1 MRLALYMLRRFFS
14 IFLASMFFFTLVLIL
29 TDLLMNIWGYI
40 SNEAEAELVMRIL
53 LYYVPKSL
61 WYSLPISVLF
71 ATAYMLSDFY
81 ANNELLALFAS
92 GISIF
97 RFTFPLLII
106 AGIMS
111 VAMFFLDDRLV
122 IRTYAEKLRL
132 QETALHK
139 EKDFDSKDVIVISE
153 GGKMIYKAEFFDSK
167 SNRLFS
173 LFVLYRGNSKGFDG
187 LLYADSAEWCYDHWK
202 LLGKSYFY
210 KKHGDGYTAG
220 DADYD
225 HLFRLTEA
233 PESFRSSTVNVE
245 EVSAAEAREYIGR
258 LEKAGLPSSDAK
270 AVYYKK
276 FSFPMVVVV
285 VVLLAIAL
293 SGKTRK
299 NVLLVSLGL
308 SIAAVVLFYVMQMM
322 TMLMARFGAVTPA
335 FGGWFPV
342 IFFIFLS
349 IILLRYTRT

>member
-1 MRLALYMLRRFFS
+1 MRLALYMLRRFFA
-14 IFLASMFFFTLVLIL
+14 IFLASMFFFTLILIL

-40 SNEAEAELVMRIL
+40 SNEAELALVARIL
-53 LYYVPKSL
+53 LYYIPKSL

-97 RFTFPLLII
+97 RFTFPLLVISVF
-106 AGIMS
+106 MS
-111 VAMFFLDDRLV
+111 VAMFFLDDQLV
-122 IRTYAEKLRL
+122 TKTYAEKMRL
-132 QETALHK
+132 QADVLHT
-139 EKDFDSKDVIVISE
+139 EKDFNNKDVVVISE
-153 GGKMIYKAEFFDSK
+153 GGKMVYKAEFFDSK
-167 SNRLFS
+167 NNRLYS
-173 LFVLYRGNSKGFDG
+173 LFVLYRGNTRAFDG
-187 LLYADSAEWCYDHWK
+187 LLYAESATWSYDHWK
-202 LLGKSYFY
+202 LGKSSFY
-210 KKHGDGYTAG
+210 KKVGDGYAAV

-225 HLFRLTEA
+225 HLFRLTES
-233 PESFRSSTVNVE
+233 PESFKNRSINVE
-245 EVSAAEAREYIGR
+245 EVCVAEARDYIRR
-258 LEKAGLPSSDAK
+258 LEKSGLPSSDAK
-270 AVYYKK
+270 AMYYKK

-285 VVLLAIAL
+285 VVLLAVAL

-308 SIAAVVLFYVMQMM
+308 CISAVVLFYVMQMM
-322 TMLMARFGAVTPA
+322 TMLMARFGTVPPS

-349 IILLRYTRT
+349 IGLLRYTRT

>member
-1 MRLALYMLRRFFS
+1 MRLALYMLRRFFA
-14 IFLASMFFFTLVLIL
+14 IFVASMFFVTLILIL

-40 SNEAEAELVMRIL
+40 SNEAEPSLIARII
-53 LYYVPKSL
+53 LYYIPKSL

-97 RFTFPLLII
+97 RFAFPLLII
-106 AGIMS
+106 SVFMS

-122 IRTYAEKLRL
+122 TRTYAEKTRL
-132 QETALHK
+132 QAVALHK
-139 EKDFDSKDVIVISE
+139 EKDFDRKDIVVISE

-167 SNRLFS
+167 NDRLFA
-173 LFVLYRGNSKGFDG
+173 LFVLYRGNGRGFEG
-187 LLYADSAEWCYDHWK
+187 LLYANSAEWSYDHWK
-202 LLGKSYFY
+202 LSGSCFY
-210 KKHGDGYTAG
+210 RKEREGYSAG

-225 HLFRLTEA
+225 HLFRLTEP
-233 PESFRSSTVNVE
+233 PESFRSSTINVD
-245 EVSAAEAREYIGR
+245 EVSVAESRDYIRR

-285 VVLLAIAL
+285 VVLLAVAL

-308 SIAAVVLFYVMQMM
+308 CISAVVLFYVMQMM
-322 TMLMARFGAVTPA
+322 TMLMARFGTVPPA

-349 IILLRYTRT
+349 AVLLRYTRT